1 MKVPNLLWKQVH
13 GWYFELN
20 LEKHSLAWLLASS
33 IYNQAKKQLA
43 LPENLLIKDCFS
55 LSRRHKAKKVCDF
68 VCYLET
74 VAKKKFSY
82 YVIFYLLIFNL
93 MNGTL
98 FYFLL
103 DTSSGDV
110 TQYEKF
116 DRIFT
121 GIMCDVYGIQQ
132 VLQSFEPLLNDS
144 NPFAT
149 ILSFHRVWR
158 LIVKA
163 AGRY

>member
-1 MKVPNLLWKQVH
+1 
-13 GWYFELN
+13 
-20 LEKHSLAWLLASS
+20 
-33 IYNQAKKQLA
+33 
-43 LPENLLIKDCFS
+43 
-55 LSRRHKAKKVCDF
+55 
-68 VCYLET
+68 
-74 VAKKKFSY
+74 
-82 YVIFYLLIFNL
+82 

-98 FYFLL
+98 FHLLL